1 MSKSEAANK
10 KGGKIGIKVKIWWG
24 LIYAVASAGIMLLI
38 KIRDHAAEQI
48 WPEPEEDED

>member
-1 MSKSEAANK
+1 MSEDENR
-10 KGGKIGIKVKIWWG
+10 GGKIGIKVKILWG